1 MVFLCLCLKESF
13 LEREIDWTGTRQ
25 WSRHFGDSGPSKASK
40 VTAQA
45 VLFQL
50 GFVLLERVCDTNR
63 ALFQLGFVLLERVC
77 DTNRA
82 VTSEDVVLQRSLQL
96 FGAQGLQLCQE
107 LLLMAVN
114 NALVRKRRHVNNL
127 GGATEQGSA
136 TPSPTLKFLV
146 HPWRL
151 KTAAEAI
158 THPEA
163 QSQCAAEAKGTSA
176 GAA

>member
-1 MVFLCLCLKESF
+1 MPCLHSILMVFLRLCLKESF

-45 VLFQL
+45 V
-50 GFVLLERVCDTNR
+50 
-63 ALFQLGFVLLERVC
+63 LFQLGFVLLERVC

-151 KTAAEAI
+151 RTAAEAI